1 MGREKKLSSA
11 GRESF
16 VDAVLDMLDEGTGIR
31 DLNLRAVAKRVG
43 CAHTN
48 AYNYFAS
55 FEELLWWSLRGALE
69 RMIEFTDPETEDLVA
84 GYIAFALEHPA
95 WYRLIWLDPLGGE
108 PPASVKEY
116 LPVPAGVFERWV
128 EEHLGGAR
136 GIDVERATRILH
148 GYLHGELAAIVSGRL
163 AGSRDELTERVQSG
177 ADVLIGALFAQK
189 RALRSEIE

>member
-1 MGREKKLSSA
+1 MSREKKLTSA

-16 VDAVLDMLDEGTGIR
+16 VDAVLAMLDEGTGIR
-31 DLNLRAVAKRVG
+31 ELNLRAVAKRLG

-69 RMIEFTDPETEDLVA
+69 RMVRFTDPETQDLID

-108 PPASVKEY
+108 PPVAVQEF
-116 LPVPAGVFERWV
+116 LQVPAGVFARWV
-128 EEHLGGAR
+128 EEHLGGSR
-136 GIDVERATRILH
+136 GADLEPATRILH
-148 GYLHGELAAIVSGRL
+148 GYLHGELSAVVSGRI
-163 AGSRDELTERVQSG
+163 AGSDEQLMQRVRSG
-177 ADVLIGALFAQK
+177 ADVLITALFAQ
-189 RALRSEIE
+189 E

>member
-16 VDAVLDMLDEGTGIR
+16 VDAVLEMLDEGTGIR
-31 DLNLRAVAKRVG
+31 ELNLRAVAKRVG

-69 RMIEFTDPETEDLVA
+69 RMVGFTDPETEDLIA
-84 GYIAFALEHPA
+84 GYIAFALEHPT

-108 PPASVKEY
+108 PPVAVREF
-116 LPVPAGVFERWV
+116 LPVPAGTFERWV
-128 EEHLGGAR
+128 AEHLGGGR
-136 GIDVERATRILH
+136 TVGLELATRILH

-163 AGSRDELTERVQSG
+163 AGSRDELSERVRSG
-177 ADVLIGALFAQK
+177 ADALIRTLFTQQRK
-189 RALRSEIE
+189 ERSS